1 MLLSLA
7 FMFLCGLGLG
17 KIFDY
22 LKLPR
27 LIGMMLTGIILGPY
41 ALNLLDEKILLISSD
56 LRQLALVII
65 LIRAGLNLD
74 IQDLKHVGRPAI
86 LLSFLPAVLE
96 ISGVII
102 LAPLLFNIS
111 WIDAALLGS
120 VLAAVSP
127 AIIVPRMLK
136 LKEKRLGVNKLIPQ
150 LVMAGASMDD
160 VFVIVLF
167 TSFLSLSLTGQSIPM
182 EWVKLPISLSLGVLV
197 GLGVGMILSWWFTR
211 FHIRDTGKVMI
222 ILSTAFVLM
231 FLESISFSLFSF
243 SGLISI
249 MMMASMI
256 QIKKE
261 NVAKRLSHK
270 FSKLWL
276 AAEVLL
282 FVLVGAQVSWSSLA
296 NVGFLAVLLIIG
308 ALLFRTIGVMLS
320 LYKTSYNLKE
330 KSFIALAYIPKATV
344 QAAIG
349 GIALGMNHPQ
359 GGLILSLAVLSIL
372 ITAPLGAWLIDH
384 HASRL
389 LSYEVE

>member
-7 FMFLCGLGLG
+7 FMFLCGLGFG
-17 KIFDY
+17 KVFDY

-27 LIGMMLTGIILGPY
+27 LIGMMITGLLLGPF

-56 LRQLALVII
+56 LRQLALIII

-74 IQDLKHVGRPAI
+74 IHDLKQVGRPAL
-86 LLSFLPAVLE
+86 LLSFLPAVFE
-96 ISGVII
+96 ILGVVL
-102 LAPLLFNIS
+102 LATLFFDLT

-127 AIIVPRMLK
+127 AIIVPRMLR

-167 TSFLSLSLTGQSIPM
+167 TSFLSLSLTGQSSTLT
-182 EWVKLPISLSLGVLV
+182 WFQLPISI
-197 GLGVGMILSWWFTR
+197 GLGLIVGIVVGIILSWWFTR
-211 FHIRDTGKVMI
+211 FHIHDTGKVMI
-222 ILSTAFVLM
+222 ILSTAFILM
-231 FLESISFSLFSF
+231 YLEHIQVSFFSF

-249 MMMASMI
+249 MIMASMI

-282 FVLVGAQVSWSSLA
+282 FVLVGAYVSWSSLA
-296 NVGFLAVLLIIG
+296 DAGAQAILLIIG
-308 ALLFRTIGVMLS
+308 ALMFRAIGVMLS
-320 LYKTSYNLKE
+320 LYKTSYSLKE
-330 KSFIALAYIPKATV
+330 KAFIVIAYIPKATV

-359 GGLILSLAVLSIL
+359 GALMLTLAVLSIL
-372 ITAPLGAWLIDH
+372 ISAPLGAWLIDH
-384 HASRL
+384 SASHL
-389 LSYEVE
+389 LSYEVD

>member
-7 FMFLCGLGLG
+7 LMFLCGLGFG
-17 KIFDY
+17 KVFDY

-27 LIGMMLTGIILGPY
+27 LIGMMLTGLILGPFV
-41 ALNLLDEKILLISSD
+41 LNLLDEKILIISGD

-74 IQDLKHVGRPAI
+74 IQDLQQVGRPAV
-86 LLSFLPAVLE
+86 LLSFIPALFEILGVTLFASVL
-96 ISGVII
+96 
-102 LAPLLFNIS
+102 FKFS
-111 WIDAALLGS
+111 WIDGVLLGC

-167 TSFLSLSLTGQSIPM
+167 TSFLSLSLTGQTSPLIWMQLPMSI
-182 EWVKLPISLSLGVLV
+182 
-197 GLGVGMILSWWFTR
+197 GLGLLGGFVIGNLLSWWFTR

-222 ILSTAFVLM
+222 ILSTAFI
-231 FLESISFSLFSF
+231 FIYLESMKSSFFSF
-243 SGLISI
+243 SALISI
-249 MMMASMI
+249 MMMAAMI

-261 NVAKRLSHK
+261 HVAKRLSHK
-270 FSKLWL
+270 FSKLWH
-276 AAEVLL
+276 ASEVLL
-282 FVLVGAQVSWSSLA
+282 FVLVGAQVSWNSVMNIGLY
-296 NVGFLAVLLIIG
+296 AVILILG
-308 ALLFRTIGVMLS
+308 ALVFRACGVVLS
-320 LYKTSYNLKE
+320 LFKTPYNTKE
-330 KSFIALAYIPKATV
+330 KMFIVFSYIPKATI

-349 GIALGMNHPQ
+349 GIALGLNHPQ
-359 GGLILSLAVLSIL
+359 GSLILTLAVLSIL
-372 ITAPLGAWLIDH
+372 ISAPLGAWLIDH
-384 HASRL
+384 SASTL